1 MEPPLAPVPV
11 RVRPSRYGRLLVGLL
26 FIAGG
31 LLFTLS
37 NFGLIHLRDARQYWP
52 LILVGVGLLR
62 LASRRV
68 FSGLVFLGFG
78 VLLQLRELDIFW
90 FRVEWLFPLVFVL
103 VGLRIVTE
111 GFRRRWPPSQN
122 AAGPGG
128 LLNEWAVFGGGD
140 RRISTEF
147 SGGQANA
154 VFGGFNIDLRNST
167 MIGDSAGIDVFCFCG
182 GGEIRVPEGWNVVL
196 KVVAIFGGT
205 DDKTRH
211 DQSGFS
217 SSGSAGAPQKTLLVT
232 GFILFG
238 GLGVKN

>member
-1 MEPPLAPVPV
+1 MEPPVTPATLH
-11 RVRPSRYGRLLVGLL
+11 PSRYGRLLVGLL

-37 NFGLIHLRDARQYWP
+37 NFGLIHLRDARHYWP
-52 LILVGVGLLR
+52 LVLVGIGLLR

-78 VLLQLRELDIFW
+78 VLLQMRELDVFW
-90 FRVEWLFPLVFVL
+90 FRVEWLFPLIFVL

-111 GFRRRWPPSQN
+111 GVRRRWPPPQN
-122 AAGPGG
+122 SAGPGG
-128 LLNEWAVFGGGD
+128 LINEWAVFGGGD

-154 VFGGFNIDLRNST
+154 VFGGFNLDLRNSAMT
-167 MIGDSAGIDVFCFCG
+167 GDSAALDVFCFCG
-182 GGEIRVPEGWNVVL
+182 GGEIRVPEGWNVIL

-211 DQSGFS
+211 DLSP
-217 SSGSAGAPQKTLLVT
+217 AGAPQKTLVVT
-232 GFILFG
+232 GFIVFG
-238 GLGVKN
+238 GIGVKN